1 MTARNLNMPRLL
13 MFVLVSLVLVSMF
26 VLTTRSSDTTSEQM
40 DGFTPFENIPT
51 FDADQCVSLW
61 PPPGAEMKDQTYKNE
76 FPKLVHQVWSD
87 DDPPLQWYP
96 TRKTCMDMYQK
107 QGYTYKLWSFSDVE
121 KLIATDYHWFL
132 PTWHSY
138 PYIVERADA
147 SKYFLL
153 YHYGGIYMDLDVECV
168 GDFDPVLR
176 NVSQGA
182 HTVARYT
189 DPSGIAADTLMAK
202 PRNPFFL
209 HTISNLPAANGWYGV
224 PYATIMFSTGPM
236 YLGHSY
242 NSYPCKEQ
250 IDTVPVSY
258 LTETYFVH
266 HHASSWHGW
275 DGHIITFFYTRGRM
289 WLTLLCCTLIGALCL
304 AIYYRYKRL
313 MNVSSLSINSCDI
326 VTESKKPLMETV

>member
-1 MTARNLNMPRLL
+1 MTTRNLNLSRLL
-13 MFVLVSLVLVSMF
+13 MFVLITLVLVSML
-26 VLTTRSSDTTSEQM
+26 VLTTHNTDTTGEM
-40 DGFTPFENIPT
+40 LDGFTQFENIPS
-51 FDADQCVSLW
+51 FDVTQCSTLW
-61 PPPGAEMKDQTYKNE
+61 PSPGSNE
-76 FPKLVHQVWSD
+76 KEQVYQNVFPNLVHQIWSD
-87 DDPPLQWYP
+87 ENPPAEWYP
-96 TRKTCMDMYQK
+96 TRKTCIDMYER

-132 PTWHSY
+132 PTWRSY

-168 GDFDPVLR
+168 GDFDPILK
-176 NVSQGA
+176 NVSTGA

-209 HTISNLPAANGWYGV
+209 HTITNLPSANGWYGI

-242 NSYPCKEQ
+242 NSFPCKEQ

-275 DGHIITFFYTRGRM
+275 DGHIITFFYTRGK
-289 WLTLLCCTLIGALCL
+289 LTILLLTVLTVLCL
-304 AIYYRYKRL
+304 GLYYCYKRL
-313 MNVSSLSINSCDI
+313 PNQNNLSISSCDTI
-326 VTESKKPLMETV
+326 IERKKPLIESV